1 MAGQIIKQKRKDG
14 SIIEDTWLVRIFL
27 GRESDG
33 KRKYFSKTIHGK
45 KKDADKYLTAKLR
58 EKDLGTFVEP
68 AAMPLKEYLASWL
81 EEVAK
86 PRLRENTYDGYKLI
100 VETYIQPTL
109 GLKRLSDLQSY
120 QIQKF
125 YIDLQK
131 KGLSAR
137 TVRYVHSV
145 LSSALK
151 QAVKWRQ
158 IFQNPCDLCEL
169 PKQDKAEMRYFTSE
183 EVKLFLETAKASKHY
198 TLFLLTIETG
208 LRPGEYLALQWKDID
223 LDQQTLSVRR
233 SVKVRKGGGF
243 YFTEPKTK
251 KSRRSIPLSD
261 TVINA
266 LRSHRRDQLEASFKL
281 GSDYQK
287 NDIVF
292 ANEIGAPI
300 LLGNLRRRHFEQ
312 LIKTAN
318 KLINEENENQK
329 EKKAGLPMI
338 RLYDLRHTTATLLL
352 SAGLNPKVVSERLGH
367 ASIVLTLDTYSH
379 VLPNMQQD
387 ATNKIEKLM
396 FGT

>member
-1 MAGQIIKQKRKDG
+1 MAGQTRKQKRRDG

-58 EKDLGTFVEP
+58 EKDLGVFVEP
-68 AAMPLKEYLASWL
+68 AAMPVKEYLTRWL

-86 PRLRENTYDGYKLI
+86 PRLKENTFDGYKWI
-100 VETYIQPTL
+100 VETYIQPAL
-109 GLKRLSDLQSY
+109 GSKRLSDLQSY
-120 QIQKF
+120 QVQKL
-125 YIDLQK
+125 YNDLQK
-131 KGLSAR
+131 QGLSAR
-137 TVRYVHSV
+137 TVRYTHSV

-158 IFQNPCDLCEL
+158 IFQNPCDLCQL
-169 PKQDKAEMRYFTSE
+169 PKQDKTEMKYFTPD
-183 EVKLFLETAKASKHY
+183 EVKLFLETAKDTKHY

-208 LRPGEYLALQWKDID
+208 LRPGEYLGLQWKDID
-223 LDQQTLSVRR
+223 LEQQTLSVRR
-233 SVKVRKGGGF
+233 AVKIRKGGGF

-261 TVINA
+261 TVIA
-266 LRSHRRDQLEASFKL
+266 SLKAHRRDQLQESFKL

-287 NDIVF
+287 NDLVF
-292 ANEIGAPI
+292 ANEIGAPL

-312 LIKTAN
+312 IIKAAN
-318 KLINEENENQK
+318 T
-329 EKKAGLPMI
+329 KAPLSRI

-379 VLPNMQQD
+379 VLPTMQQD
-387 ATNKIEKLM
+387 ATERIEKLM